1 MKRSQQWGFLGHVS
15 QPLGESGFPI
25 PLLSWEVRQQLGF
38 VGHGSLF
45 SRDGSVFILL
55 RSVGP
60 NAGV

>member
-1 MKRSQQWGFLGHVS
+1 MKRSQQWGLLGHAS
-15 QPLGESGFPI
+15 QPLGESAFPI
-25 PLLSWEVRQQLGF
+25 PLLSWEVEQQLGF

-45 SRDGSVFILL
+45 SLDDSVSILL